1 MFKFLCAAMACMGL
15 QASAQTPLQD
25 RLTGDVGVAV
35 YNTQNIVGSDSAQNF
50 VLPYAYFDD
59 GRFYARVDTFGVK
72 TARLGMGYLE
82 LAARISFEG
91 FKTDAPRL
99 SGVQARA
106 NPVPMGL
113 GTYQE
118 TPWGAFFVYGLY
130 DTTSGGFLHEAT
142 YAAEF
147 KLGGVTVYPQL
158 GLEHRSRQ
166 YVQHLYGVSAAEAQS
181 SVYGA
186 YSARASTTP
195 VLAMAFEWP
204 LDETWHLNL
213 QLRRRWLDSAITQ
226 SPLVSTKQQDS
237 GFLALTRSFK

>member
-1 MFKFLCAAMACMGL
+1 MACMGL
-15 QASAQTPLQD
+15 QVSAQTPLQD

-35 YNTQNIVGSDSAQNF
+35 YNTQNIVPSDGAENF
-50 VLPYAYFDD
+50 VLPYAYFDY
-59 GRFYARVDTFGVK
+59 GRFYTRVDTLGVK

-91 FKTDAPRL
+91 FKTNTPRL

-106 NPVPMGL
+106 NPVPVGL

-130 DTTSGGFLHEAT
+130 DTTSGGFLQEAT

-147 KLGGVTVYPQL
+147 KLGAVTVYPQL
-158 GLEHRSRQ
+158 GVEHRSRK
-166 YVQHLYGVSAAEAQS
+166 YVQHLYGVSAAESLS

-186 YSARASTTP
+186 YSASASTTP
-195 VLAMAFEWP
+195 VLAMAFELP
-204 LDETWHLNL
+204 LSEAWHLNL

-226 SPLVSTKQQDS
+226 SPLVSTKLQDS
-237 GFLALTRSFK
+237 GFFALTRSFK

>member
-1 MFKFLCAAMACMGL
+1 MACMGL
-15 QASAQTPLQD
+15 HVSAQTPLQD
-25 RLTGDVGVAV
+25 RLTGDVGAAV
-35 YNTQNIVGSDSAQNF
+35 YNTQNIVPSDGAENF
-50 VLPYAYFDD
+50 VLPYAYFDY
-59 GRFYARVDTFGVK
+59 GRFYTRVDTLGVK

-91 FKTDAPRL
+91 FKTNTPRL

-106 NPVPMGL
+106 NPVPVGL

-130 DTTSGGFLHEAT
+130 DTTSGGFLQEAT

-147 KLGGVTVYPQL
+147 KLGEVTVYPQL
-158 GLEHRSRQ
+158 GVEHRSRK
-166 YVQHLYGVSAAEAQS
+166 YVQHLYGVSAAESLS

-186 YSARASTTP
+186 YDARASTTP
-195 VLAMAFEWP
+195 VLAMAFELP
-204 LDETWHLNL
+204 LSEAWHLNL

-226 SPLVSTKQQDS
+226 SPLVSTKLQDS
-237 GFLALTRSFK
+237 GFFALTRSFK